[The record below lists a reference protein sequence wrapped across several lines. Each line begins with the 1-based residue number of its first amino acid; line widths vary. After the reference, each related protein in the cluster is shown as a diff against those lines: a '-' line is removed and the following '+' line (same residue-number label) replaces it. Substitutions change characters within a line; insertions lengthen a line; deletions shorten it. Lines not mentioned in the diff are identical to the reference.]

1 MEIILILLI
10 SLLLVGW
17 VSYYTSGSV
26 YRSLQ
31 KNDNKYARLVQVLV
45 FIVMFSGLL
54 ALSLYI
60 VAENLAFQR

>member
-1 MEIILILLI
+1 MAIILILLI
-10 SLLLVGW
+10 SLILIGW
-17 VSYYTSGSV
+17 VSYYTSNSV

-31 KNDNKYARLVQVLV
+31 KHDNKYARLLQLLI

-54 ALSLYI
+54 ALALYI